1 MQWSPFYGGSVEN
14 ENNGWFGPCPDCLAE
29 LGIHVGD
36 LPEKVEDNETH
47 SEKSIV
53 SARAADN
60 A

>member
-36 LPEKVEDNETH
+36 FPEKVEDNETH

-53 SARAADN
+53 GARAADN